1 MAENGNTQNDLLAV
15 IQQAAIGLIVADKS
29 GSIKHMNS
37 MAEQMVMPLFMQ
49 TQLKPDNIVNL
60 LEMIASGIA
69 EKITNFPNESGYIIT
84 QQKQTVE
91 LEHEGQVMVR
101 HFFYSINKVS
111 EESVVF
117 SFDDITNYHEAQ
129 EELGRVNQEMAI
141 DKSKFE
147 MAAGVLHDIGNAV
160 VGIGSHLGRAKKLV
174 NESDVSTLVKLE
186 KFLKAH
192 ESKLGESIGSPKA
205 NALIDLVQGL
215 VADQNNL
222 LNGLET
228 TIREQ
233 MGITSHISDIL
244 NIQRQYISTGEARPR
259 EAVNLRGVI
268 YDALAILL
276 ASIEKREIRIIS
288 DLPENIS
295 SFIGDRTKLIQ
306 VVLNLIKNAIDA
318 IDNNPEG
325 IKELHL
331 KLKETESEIQLEV
344 IDSGEGFDSLTEE
357 KIFERGFTTKTQ
369 GMGLGLASAKMVAET
384 HNGDLTLKSEG
395 KGKGATAVLSIG
407 KMDS

>member
-1 MAENGNTQNDLLAV
+1 
-15 IQQAAIGLIVADKS
+15 
-29 GSIKHMNS
+29 
-37 MAEQMVMPLFMQ
+37 
-49 TQLKPDNIVNL
+49 
-60 LEMIASGIA
+60 
-69 EKITNFPNESGYIIT
+69 
-84 QQKQTVE
+84 
-91 LEHEGQVMVR
+91 
-101 HFFYSINKVS
+101 
-111 EESVVF
+111 
-117 SFDDITNYHEAQ
+117 
-129 EELGRVNQEMAI
+129 
-141 DKSKFE
+141 
-147 MAAGVLHDIGNAV
+147 
-160 VGIGSHLGRAKKLV
+160 
-174 NESDVSTLVKLE
+174 
-186 KFLKAH
+186 
-192 ESKLGESIGSPKA
+192 
-205 NALIDLVQGL
+205 
-215 VADQNNL
+215 
-222 LNGLET
+222 
-228 TIREQ
+228 

-384 HNGDLTLKSEG
+384 HNGDLTLKSKG